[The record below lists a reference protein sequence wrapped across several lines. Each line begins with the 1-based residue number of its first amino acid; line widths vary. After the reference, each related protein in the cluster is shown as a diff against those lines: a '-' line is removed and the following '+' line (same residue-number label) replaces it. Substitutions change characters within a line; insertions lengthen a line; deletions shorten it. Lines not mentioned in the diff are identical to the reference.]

1 MKLEGIDRDAPDQP
15 RLPWGAVALRVA
27 VFVAFGA
34 LGALLSGL
42 LPVAGT
48 LRRSVLFTFSAGVLA
63 NAIPARIF
71 ERARLADFGLGWAK
85 GSGRAFLNGFG
96 YGAGAAAAVL
106 AAMLLLDWAQFEK
119 APADTTGAAAATSAL
134 LLIGAAGEEMMFHGY
149 AFQLLVRQV
158 GAFATILPVG
168 LVFGLAHISNQNSTM
183 LGVINTVVW
192 GALLGYA
199 CYRSGALWTP
209 IGMHFGWNLM
219 LPLAGANLS
228 GFTMRV
234 TGYALH
240 ENAGGILSGGAYGPE
255 GSVLTTAAAGVLF
268 WVVGRGADP
277 DADVDKAD
285 ADKEDE

>member
-1 MKLEGIDRDAPDQP
+1 M
-15 RLPWGAVALRVA
+15 RVA
-27 VFVAFGA
+27 VFVASIA
-34 LGALLSGL
+34 VGALLSGL
-42 LPVAGT
+42 IPVQGT

-71 ERARLADFGLGWAK
+71 ERARLADFGLGWVR
-85 GSGRAFLNGFG
+85 GSGRDLLKGLG

-106 AAMLLLDWAQFEK
+106 AAMLMLNWAQFEK
-119 APADTTGAAAATSAL
+119 APAETAGAAAVTSAL
-134 LLIGAAGEEMMFHGY
+134 LFIGAAGEELMFHGY
-149 AFQLLVRQV
+149 AFQLLVRHV

-168 LVFGLAHISNQNSTM
+168 LVFGLAHMGNQNSSM

-199 CYRSGALWTP
+199 CYHSGALWMP

-240 ENAGGILSGGAYGPE
+240 QNAGGILSGGAYGPE
-255 GSVLTTAAAGVLF
+255 GSVLTTVAAGVLF

-277 DADVDKAD
+277 DADAE
-285 ADKEDE
+285 KEAE